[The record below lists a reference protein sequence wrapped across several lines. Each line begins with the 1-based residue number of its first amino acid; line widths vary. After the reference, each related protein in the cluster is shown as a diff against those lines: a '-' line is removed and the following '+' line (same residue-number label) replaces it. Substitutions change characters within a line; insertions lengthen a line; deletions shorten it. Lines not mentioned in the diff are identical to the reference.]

1 MVLGCSRHYRSG
13 VLEGLSYTVLVD
25 SSLNSEGPF
34 CKGAVLFWGSK
45 KGNLNSENYPC
56 VSAGG
61 VAERGSSKLKGEPP
75 NCPRT
80 G

>member
-45 KGNLNSENYPC
+45 KVTLIQRITHVFRLGALQNEAALN
-56 VSAGG
+56 
-61 VAERGSSKLKGEPP
+61 
-75 NCPRT
+75 
-80 G
+80 